1 MAVDGSARS
10 FLLGDWALTADVVIV
25 GGGIVGAACAR
36 GFLREGLSVCIVERD
51 LVGGGATAAGMGHV
65 VVMDDSEAQ
74 FALTRRSRDLWDSL
88 SAELPAE
95 VEFERRGTLWVAA
108 DEEELQAVADKKAY
122 YESRCVAAELL
133 DAAGLYA
140 EEPGLRH
147 GMAGGFL
154 VPGDSVIYAPCA
166 AKWLSHGAS
175 ILRDEVVSMEDGAL
189 RLRSGTRL
197 EAGAMICAMG
207 TWAVELFPAL
217 PVKPRKGHL
226 AITERYPGAVR
237 HQLIELGYLKTA
249 HSHGPESVAFNVQP
263 RATGQLLIGSS
274 RQFGVVDS
282 GVEKHIVERMLD
294 RAVAYLPAL
303 AGMKILR
310 LWTGFRA
317 ASPDHLPIVGR
328 CPGMARTYLATGH
341 EGLGITTSLGT
352 AELLVDAVMGRAGI
366 LSPEAY
372 SAERFAE
379 CRV

>member
-1 MAVDGSARS
+1 
-10 FLLGDWALTADVVIV
+10 
-25 GGGIVGAACAR
+25 
-36 GFLREGLSVCIVERD
+36 
-51 LVGGGATAAGMGHV
+51 
-65 VVMDDSEAQ
+65 
-74 FALTRRSRDLWDSL
+74 
-88 SAELPAE
+88 
-95 VEFERRGTLWVAA
+95 
-108 DEEELQAVADKKAY
+108 
-122 YESRCVAAELL
+122 
-133 DAAGLYA
+133 
-140 EEPGLRH
+140 
-147 GMAGGFL
+147 
-154 VPGDSVIYAPCA
+154 
-166 AKWLSHGAS
+166 
-175 ILRDEVVSMEDGAL
+175 MEDGAL
-189 RLRSGTRL
+189 RLRSGARL
-197 EAGAMICAMG
+197 EAGVMICAMG

-237 HQLIELGYLKTA
+237 HQLIELGYLKSA
-249 HSHGPESVAFNVQP
+249 HSHGNESVAFNVQP

-282 GVEKHIVERMLD
+282 GVEKHMVQRMLD
-294 RAVAYLPAL
+294 RAVEYLPAL
-303 AGMKILR
+303 AGMKVLR